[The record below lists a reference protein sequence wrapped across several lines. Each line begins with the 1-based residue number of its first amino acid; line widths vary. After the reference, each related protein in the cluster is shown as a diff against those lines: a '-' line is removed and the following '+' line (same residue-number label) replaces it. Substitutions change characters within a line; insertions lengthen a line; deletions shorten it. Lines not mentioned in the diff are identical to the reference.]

1 MPAWDYSGYSNTSN
15 KSTTTGGGNTNRERG
30 IQRNQTQK
38 VSKKT
43 KTGGDDHRT
52 TRNSQTHF
60 INTKMPPMQSP
71 LHNTL
76 TGKLLTGA
84 ANALDSITGA
94 SVKNRAF
101 FDNNYDRIRAN
112 KSNLNL
118 PDKATFD
125 ALPLSEKQALYR
137 ETRLDIMRNNQ
148 NPLGEPLGDGGG
160 ANQTLLSKQPTSGV
174 VTGDGIVGPIVGS
187 NAIKTAEE
195 IEEEKKE
202 SGIILAKKRGRSQ
215 MIKTS
220 STGLDDEDDLIMKKT
235 LLG

>member
-1 MPAWDYSGYSNTSN
+1 MPGHYGSVHSHSN

-43 KTGGDDHRT
+43 KTGGDHRT
-52 TRNSQTHF
+52 TRDSQKHF
-60 INTKMPPMQSP
+60 INTELPPMKT
-71 LHNTL
+71 HTL
-76 TGKLLTGA
+76 TGKILQGA
-84 ANALDSITGA
+84 AKGLDSITGA

-101 FDNNYDRIRAN
+101 FDKNYDRIRAN
-112 KSNLNL
+112 KTNIGL

-137 ETRLDIMRNNQ
+137 ATRLDIMRNNQ
-148 NPLGEPLGDGGG
+148 NPFGEPMGDGGG
-160 ANQTLLSKQPTSGV
+160 ANQTLLSQEPKSGV
-174 VTGDGIVGPIVGS
+174 VTNDGIVGPIVGS
-187 NAIKTAEE
+187 NAMKSAEE
-195 IEEEKKE
+195 IQEEKNKE
-202 SGIILAKKRGRSQ
+202 GGIILAKKRGRSE

-220 STGLDDEDDLIMKKT
+220 SKGLMDDEDVIMRKT